1 MSSHMESE
9 VIGTIWFDDAS
20 SYPQSVAL
28 IEEVSE
34 LLWGAN
40 DDGTREPYSMEE
52 SIERMK
58 EYTTKSYAWDLLVE
72 FFEDCKQIMK
82 IDAGGWSLDDLIR
95 IMDSSMKE
103 AKGESEE

>member
-1 MSSHMESE
+1 MSSHMNPE

-40 DDGTREPYSMEE
+40 DDGTREPYSIEE

-72 FFEDCKQIMK
+72 HFFVADW
-82 IDAGGWSLDDLIR
+82 D
-95 IMDSSMKE
+95 MDSDTEVKYEMRELMDGIMKE

>member
-1 MSSHMESE
+1 MEIE

-20 SYPQSVAL
+20 SYPQEVAL

-40 DDGTREPYSMEE
+40 DDGTREPYSIEE

-58 EYTTKSYAWDLLVE
+58 EYTTKSHAWDLLVE
-72 FFEDCKQIMK
+72 HFEACKQVMK
-82 IDAGGWSLDDLIR
+82 NDAQGWSLDDLVR